1 LEQAKELKTGTT
13 TVGLVCKDGVVL
25 AAEKKST
32 LGYLVASK
40 EEVKIVEIVPHIGMT
55 HAGVVGD
62 LQALTRYLKA
72 EARLF
77 ELRNRKKISVKA
89 ATTLLSNILY
99 GRRSSFFPFV
109 VQIIVGGYDD
119 NGPSLFILHSD
130 GSTIEEKKFFATG
143 SGSPMA
149 FGVLETLF
157 KEDIS
162 TNEGKEIALKAVKAA
177 IERDIASGGR
187 GIDVAIVDK
196 SGFKLLEK
204 EEVERML
211 ESLKK

>member
-1 LEQAKELKTGTT
+1 MEQVKELKIGTT
-13 TVGLVCKDGVVL
+13 TVGIVYKGGVVL

-55 HAGVVGD
+55 HAGVAGD
-62 LQALTRYLKA
+62 LQALTRFIKA

-77 ELRNRKKISVKA
+77 ELRNKKRVSLKA
-89 ATTLLSNILY
+89 TTTLLSNILY
-99 GRRSSFFPFV
+99 GRRMSFFPFM

-119 NGPSLFILHSD
+119 NGPGLFILHPD

-149 FGVLETLF
+149 FGVFE
-157 KEDIS
+157 
-162 TNEGKEIALKAVKAA
+162 ALYKKDMSINDTKSLAVKAIKSA
-177 IERDIASGGR
+177 VERDIASGGR
-187 GIDVAIVDK
+187 GIDVAIVDEN
-196 SGFKLLEK
+196 GFKMVDK
-204 EEVERML
+204 EEVERIL
-211 ESLKK
+211 EKLKK